1 MKERKSKI
9 ENGVNKNTAIATAC
23 IHHAEMKGDFWDSI
37 VPPIFETVNFYFHDT
52 KEAEDYFSGQL
63 SNKYYYTRGLNPTVH
78 LLEKKLA
85 AIEGTPACKCF
96 GSGMA
101 AVSAAILGNVQAGD
115 HIISVGSIY
124 KNAYRFL
131 TEVVNRFGIDVTFV
145 EGKRIEDFEAACRT
159 NTKVIYLE
167 SPSSTNHSLQDLSAV
182 AEFARAKKIITI
194 IDNALSTPYNQR
206 PYEHGID
213 LIVHSVTK
221 YLNGHGDVLAGAV
234 CGSEQAIKG
243 LLSRE
248 HALFGGILGPFEA
261 WLVLRGLRTFA
272 VRMKYFNQ
280 VGLEAASFLEKH
292 PKVARVYYPLLPSH
306 PQYELAKK
314 QMSGGSA
321 VLTIEL
327 KSGQKGALTF
337 INNLKL
343 FRNAASWGSFESLV
357 WYPLAGAGANIK
369 NSEWLKLRGLNES
382 LIRLS
387 IGMEDVN
394 DIKEDIEQALK
405 KC

>member
-1 MKERKSKI
+1 LNKSKGEG
-9 ENGVNKNTAIATAC
+9 ENKCGSNASIATTC
-23 IHHAEMKGDFWDSI
+23 IHYAENKGDFWDSI
-37 VPPIFETVNFYFHDT
+37 VPPIFETVNFYFHST
-52 KEAEDYFSGQL
+52 KEAEDYFSGRL
-63 SNKYYYTRGLNPTVH
+63 SQKYYYTRGLNPTVH
-78 LLEKKLA
+78 VLEKKIA

-101 AVSAAILGNVQAGD
+101 AVSAAIMGNVQAGD

-131 TEVVNRFGIDVTFV
+131 TEVVNRFGIEVTFV
-145 EGKRIEDFEAACRT
+145 EGKRIDDFEAAYKS

-167 SPSSTNHSLQDLSAV
+167 SPSSTNHLLQDLTAV
-182 AEFARAKKIITI
+182 AEFAKAKKITTI
-194 IDNALSTPYNQR
+194 IDNALATPYNQR

-213 LIVHSVTK
+213 LIVHSATK

-272 VRMKYFNQ
+272 VRMNYYNQ
-280 VGLEAASFLEKH
+280 VGLEIASFLEEH
-292 PKVARVYYPLLPSH
+292 PKVARVYYPMLPSH
-306 PQYELAKK
+306 PQHELAKK
-314 QMSGGSA
+314 QMNGGSS

-337 INNLKL
+337 IDNLKL
-343 FRNAASWGSFESLV
+343 FRNAASWGGFESLV
-357 WYPLAGAGANIK
+357 WYPLAGVGANV
-369 NSEWLKLRGLNES
+369 NNLEWLKLRGLKES
-382 LIRLS
+382 MVRLS
-387 IGMEDVN
+387 IGMEDIN
-394 DIKEDIEQALK
+394 DIKEDIDQALQQ
-405 KC
+405 C